1 MKAQISSLEKLV
13 SDRDSRLEAL
23 ENKMKS
29 IEEENQKLGSELKQ
43 MTSNTLKITEVVVD
57 KSVEKVVETFNAIQT
72 EKENRIN
79 LKFRI

>member
-29 IEEENQKLGSELKQ
+29 IEEENQKLGLKIKQ
-43 MTSNTLKITEVVVD
+43 MTSNILKITEVVVD

-72 EKENRIN
+72 EK
-79 LKFRI
+79 